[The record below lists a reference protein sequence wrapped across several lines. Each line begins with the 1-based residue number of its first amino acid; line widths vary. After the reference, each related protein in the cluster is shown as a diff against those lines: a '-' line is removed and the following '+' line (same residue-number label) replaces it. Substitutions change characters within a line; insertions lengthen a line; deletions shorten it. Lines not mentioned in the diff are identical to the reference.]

1 MYFSKIRHPSNFVF
15 VRSAEP
21 ASGILSLEGEK
32 PRLIIEPIG
41 GDVHRVTVEHARWP
55 AHSSQAELESAL
67 SGPTAHALALDA
79 KGVLSMTN
87 TVSGDVVLSGA
98 SHGMFGSSGKAWMF
112 QFQHESDM
120 QFYGLGEHNKN
131 LEKSGQRTKFWNTD
145 VMGDFSAHE
154 VAHGHP
160 NPMYVAIPW
169 LIIKRGNRYI
179 GILVHNP
186 GAVFMDLASN
196 FIWVNSN
203 AEDRARQ
210 SFYVGAP
217 DGRPELYFIAG
228 PSLPELTRKLQ
239 TLVGRTPLPPL
250 WALGHQQCRWG
261 YAGPRDLKELD
272 SKFTEHAIPTDG
284 LWLDIDY
291 MDRYKVFTFSP
302 EHWGDEAAVKKAMAA
317 LAKKGRRVIPILDP
331 GVKVEPGYAVCEDG
345 LKAGIFC
352 LNPAGTPFVGFVWP
366 GQTYFPDY
374 SLPEA
379 CAWWSERVKTFAETG
394 VSGAWLDMNDP
405 SVGAVEL
412 DDMLFDH
419 GTKAHESYHNQYAF
433 GMARASHAGF
443 LAARPDTRPF
453 LLARSAYISS
463 ARYTAIWTGDNV
475 SNWHHL
481 RMTIPVS
488 VGLAL
493 SGIPFNGPDVCGF
506 GDSTTPKLAIA
517 WYKSGFLF
525 PFLRNHSVFFSLR
538 QEPWALGAT
547 ALGVISHYIR
557 LRYKL
562 LPYLYQLFVAQEAAG
577 EAILR
582 PLFHDFSD
590 TPELPL
596 GKIEDQFLV
605 GPAILQAPVLQE
617 NATSRAVVLPGAG
630 RWLSALDGRWLAG
643 GTHQVKTA
651 AASTPLYL
659 REGSLVPMQ
668 AGERTHNRN
677 DLTTIELHCVLRAD
691 TTGEHRLDYVCDD
704 GESFAYRRGERT
716 SVTFYAEVVPGVAKA
731 KPVLRLTIS
740 DVKIGWRSLKL
751 RVVAYGAFSRVEVV
765 RAGARAKILA
775 LAPHTWRFTGSPLRT
790 RATGWIAVKT

>member
-1 MYFSKIRHPSNFVF
+1 M
-15 VRSAEP
+15 
-21 ASGILSLEGEK
+21 SLDA
-32 PRLIIEPIG
+32 G
-41 GDVHRVTVEHARWP
+41 GV
-55 AHSSQAELESAL
+55 
-67 SGPTAHALALDA
+67 LALTETA
-79 KGVLSMTN
+79 TGA
-87 TVSGDVVLSGA
+87 VVLKGSA
-98 SHGMFGSSGKAWMF
+98 HGMFGASGAAWMF
-112 QFQHESDM
+112 QFHHEPDM
-120 QFYGLGEHNKN
+120 QFYGLGEHNKH

-145 VMGDFSAHE
+145 VMGDFPAHE

-160 NPMYVAIPW
+160 NPMYIAIPW
-169 LIIKRGNRYI
+169 LIIKQGNRYV

-196 FIWVNSN
+196 FIWVNN
-203 AEDRARQ
+203 NKEDRARQ
-210 SFYVGAP
+210 SFYLGAP
-217 DGRPELYFIAG
+217 DGRPELYIIAG
-228 PSLPELTRKLQ
+228 PSLSELTRKFQ

-261 YAGPRDLKELD
+261 YAGPKDLNELD
-272 SKFTEHAIPTDG
+272 AKFVEHGIPTDG

-302 EHWGDEAAVKKAMAA
+302 DHWGNEANVKKAMAA

-352 LNPAGTPFVGFVWP
+352 LNAAGTPFVGFVWP

-374 SLPEA
+374 SMPEA
-379 CAWWSERVKTFAETG
+379 RAWWAERVKAFAETG
-394 VSGAWLDMNDP
+394 VAGAWLDMNDP

-412 DDMLFDH
+412 DDMLFDR
-419 GTKAHESYHNQYAF
+419 GAKRHESYHNQYAF
-433 GMARASHAGF
+433 GMARASFEGF

-463 ARYTAIWTGDNV
+463 GRYSAVWTGDNIA
-475 SNWHHL
+475 NWHHL

-506 GDSTTPKLAIA
+506 GDHTTPKLAMA

-525 PFLRNHSVFFSLR
+525 PFLRNHSVFMARR
-538 QEPWALGAT
+538 QEPWALGT
-547 ALGVISHYIR
+547 VALGVISHYIR

-562 LPYLYQLFVAQEAAG
+562 LPYLYQLFAAQEAAG

-582 PLFHDFSD
+582 PLFHDFAD
-590 TPELPL
+590 TAEVPL
-596 GKIEDQFLV
+596 GKIEDEFLV
-605 GPAILQAPVLQE
+605 GPAILQAPVLRE
-617 NATSRAVVLPGAG
+617 NETSRDVVLPGAA
-630 RWLSALDGRWLAG
+630 RWLSALDGRWLAA
-643 GTHQVKTA
+643 GTHKKVKTSV
-651 AASTPLYL
+651 ASTPLYL

-677 DLTTIELHCVLRAD
+677 DLATIELHCVLRTD
-691 TTGEHRLDYVCDD
+691 TAGEHRLDYVCDD
-704 GESFAYRRGERT
+704 GETFAYRRGERT
-716 SVTFYAEVVPGVAKA
+716 SATFSAEVVPGVAKT

-740 DVKIGWRSLKL
+740 DVKTGWKPLKL
-751 RVVAYGAFSRVEVV
+751 RVVAYDAFSRVEVV
-765 RAGARAKILA
+765 RACARAKA
-775 LAPHTWRFTGSPLRT
+775 LPLTPHTWVFTGAKLSA
-790 RATGWIAVKT
+790 RASGWITVKA